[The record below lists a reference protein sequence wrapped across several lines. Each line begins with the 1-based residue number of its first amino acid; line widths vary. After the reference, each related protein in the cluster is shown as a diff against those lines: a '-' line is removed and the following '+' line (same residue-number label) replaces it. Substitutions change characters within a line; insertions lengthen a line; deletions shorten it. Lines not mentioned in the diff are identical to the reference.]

1 MARTTRSRWSLDKR
15 LAAAFGTLIAL
26 TVALGLTAV
35 GSSQILRHG
44 ASEMYTREMPALD
57 SLVEADRDLQQL
69 LVAERT
75 MMNAEPGTPLFDK
88 MVAAHAENL
97 TQSDERWK
105 RYRALARSPKEEAI
119 VQAYEK
125 ARATWEQSTARII
138 ALRKEKTRASRT
150 AALELSLGDAAKQFN
165 EMREYLNQAEE
176 LNLEI
181 SAANHA
187 RSEQTFRYAS
197 FAVLGCSVL
206 AAIAGVLL
214 WWRIGVR
221 TSREVRGIAASLRA
235 SSSQVVV
242 TADSV
247 SASASSL
254 AQAASEQAATLEETS
269 ASTEEIGSMARSTA
283 EHADHAAALMAT
295 VSARVTDANQ
305 SIGQMVST
313 MASVRESSQR
323 VSKIIRTIDEIAFQT
338 NILAL
343 NAAVEAARAGAAGQG
358 FAVVADEVR
367 NLAQRAAHA
376 ARDTTQLIE
385 ESMTRSTEGDASVR
399 HVSQSIAGIT
409 AATGEL
415 TESLHGIHAA
425 ARRQAEG
432 LGQVSLAVQQ
442 MGQVTQ
448 STAANAEEGAAAS
461 EVLDAQAH
469 EALESVVALESIVGT
484 RSPRAPRTV
493 GRVSRD
499 SAPAATAAPAAPRRT
514 GTHG

>member
-15 LAAAFGTLIAL
+15 LAGAFGTLIAL
-26 TVALGLTAV
+26 TIALGVTAV

-44 ASEMYTREMPALD
+44 ASEMYNREMPALD

-75 MMNAEPGTPLFDK
+75 MMNAEPGPPLFDK
-88 MVAAHAENL
+88 MLAAHAENL
-97 TQSDERWK
+97 AQSDERWK

-125 ARATWEQSTARII
+125 ARATWALSTARII
-138 ALRKEKTRASRT
+138 ELRKQKTRASRK
-150 AALELSLGDAAKQFN
+150 AALALSLGDAATQFN
-165 EMREYLNQAEE
+165 EMRESLNQAEE
-176 LNLEI
+176 LDLEI

-187 RSEQTFRYAS
+187 RAEQTFRYAS
-197 FAVLGCSVL
+197 FAVLGGSLL

-221 TSREVRGIAASLRA
+221 TSREVR
-235 SSSQVVV
+235 V
-242 TADSV
+242 TA
-247 SASASSL
+247 
-254 AQAASEQAATLEETS
+254 
-269 ASTEEIGSMARSTA
+269 
-283 EHADHAAALMAT
+283 
-295 VSARVTDANQ
+295 ANQ
-305 SIGQMVST
+305 SIDQMVAT

-425 ARRQAEG
+425 ARQQAEG
-432 LGQVSLAVQQ
+432 LGQGSTAVQQ
-442 MGQVTQ
+442 MGRVTQ
-448 STAANAEEGAAAS
+448 SIAANAEEGAAAS

-469 EALESVVALESIVGT
+469 EALESVLALESIVGT
-484 RSPRAPRTV
+484 RPMLATRTV
-493 GRVSRD
+493 GRVARQAAL
-499 SAPAATAAPAAPRRT
+499 APASTVAAAPRRT